1 MTTSTSSVAISL
13 VILASSLKAPTAAYP
28 QACSNQEAL
37 LLCCVPENAAQ
48 TSQQPRVAPG
58 PNEPDWNVILRQR
71 YGLSMFGDLKNP
83 VTTTALATP
92 GLFRKAGNGP
102 VRFRPVIALGLETR
116 NRGGWYKP
124 APNQQAEPKKAI
136 LWSYIYKNTTDDI
149 HTGKNLPP
157 PLDADARSEFDPGDE
172 PFGLWV
178 SNDGLA
184 DGGVYSEPSL
194 VQRLNK
200 RLAKQPYKAMI
211 YPNRDKATGKLIP
224 NSYLIGWEYS
234 TNDDFQDVVCQLDN
248 ATLIEP
254 AAKPA
259 R

>member
-1 MTTSTSSVAISL
+1 M
-13 VILASSLKAPTAAYP
+13 
-28 QACSNQEAL
+28 
-37 LLCCVPENAAQ
+37 
-48 TSQQPRVAPG
+48 
-58 PNEPDWNVILRQR
+58 
-71 YGLSMFGDLKNP
+71 
-83 VTTTALATP
+83 
-92 GLFRKAGNGP
+92 
-102 VRFRPVIALGLETR
+102 
-116 NRGGWYKP
+116 
-124 APNQQAEPKKAI
+124 
-136 LWSYIYKNTTDDI
+136 
-149 HTGKNLPP
+149 PP

-248 ATLIEP
+248 VILIEP

-259 R
+259 PKGVHDLVAGSPRLIRPIRLIGPVRPGTPPNPRRGSPALRPTLLGSRSTGVLGRRRIRFFFHRSLRFRTRFFRRACLGRSGGRADRAVEAGSRLL